1 MSKGEGREQAS
12 RGTDDRRRMTHRFI
26 EQEGSMRPQDMKITL
41 NPAEETIQVGA
52 IGIRFLVTGA
62 DSNGGA
68 ALFEV
73 TIPAGTGIPAPSH
86 SHDAYEETIYGLEGT
101 STWTVDGEPIE
112 IGPGQAL
119 SIPRGVVHGF
129 VNHGVLDARVLA
141 VVSPGVL
148 GPAYFREAA
157 AVIAAAAGGPPDRT
171 KMMEVMRRHG
181 LIPAPPT
188 SA

>member
-1 MSKGEGREQAS
+1 MS
-12 RGTDDRRRMTHRFI
+12 
-26 EQEGSMRPQDMKITL
+26 PQDMKITL
-41 NPAEETIQVGA
+41 NPAEEMIQVGA

-62 DSNGGA
+62 DCNGSA

-73 TIPAGTGIPAPSH
+73 AIPAVTGIPGPFH
-86 SHDAYEETIYGLEGT
+86 RHDAFEETIYGLEGT
-101 STWTVDGEPIE
+101 STWIVNGEAIE

-129 VNHGVLDARVLA
+129 VNHGVRDARVLA

-148 GPAYFREAA
+148 GPAYFREVA

-171 KMMEVMRRHG
+171 EMMAVMQRHG
-181 LIPAPPT
+181 LTPAPPP